1 MEVKRSFKGVW
12 IPREIWLADDLNI
25 TEKAFLAEI
34 DSLSTTKYGCFANN
48 KHFSK
53 FSGLSASRCSTII
66 NDLERK
72 GYVNIDLIRKQGTKE
87 IEKRY
92 IKLNYSSSSY
102 VEEGISQMKGG
113 YFGNDEGINT
123 KDINTSNKDIVV
135 SKETTKDNI
144 PYQEIIDYFNKIN
157 KKNLKN
163 VPSHQKFIRARWKE
177 GYRLNDFKTVID
189 NKFLTWK
196 GTEWEKYLRPS
207 TLFGTKFDEYLNE
220 INHNPINNNQKGVL
234 NEYSKLK
241 PKD

>member
-1 MEVKRSFKGVW
+1 MADLTNIHSFIVSKSILIIPLSSLGV
-12 IPREIWLADDLNI
+12 
-25 TEKAFLAEI
+25 
-34 DSLSTTKYGCFANN
+34 
-48 KHFSK
+48 
-53 FSGLSASRCSTII
+53 
-66 NDLERK
+66 ERTA
-72 GYVNIDLIRKQGTKE
+72 I
-87 IEKRY
+87 
-92 IKLNYSSSSY
+92 
-102 VEEGISQMKGG
+102 
-113 YFGNDEGINT
+113 
-123 KDINTSNKDIVV
+123 